1 MREELQEFGLVCPM
15 WPKSTTLSNTHFD
28 PMLIVCHPK
37 GGGVHVMVAVWNKVL
52 NKKTK
57 GEEVLH
63 CEKMHS
69 KLVSH
74 VVEQDAIFLPHEV
87 LLEQETFNKVLCGL
101 IGANAALN

>member
-1 MREELQEFGLVCPM
+1 MRKELQEFGLVCPM
-15 WPKSTTLSNTHFD
+15 WPKSTTLSNTYFD

-37 GGGVHVMVAVWNKVL
+37 GGRVHVMVAVWNKVL

-69 KLVSH
+69 QLVSL
-74 VVEQDAIFLPHEV
+74 EQDTIYLPHGV
-87 LLEQETFNKVLCGL
+87 LLKQETFNKVLGGL
-101 IGANAALN
+101 VVANSASN